1 MMVPPRPR
9 RVEILGVL
17 VDDVTEQEALDIL
30 ACYIRSGEPRKVV
43 TPNPEIVMGAVGDAS
58 YRVTLNAA
66 DLALPDGI
74 GLLFAARVAGTP
86 LRAHVRGT
94 DVVMRLAERSVGEK
108 WRWFLLGAQPGVA
121 AEAAEQLGA
130 RFPGLQIVGTLSGT
144 PDPSGDHEAREAI
157 AAVWPV
163 DVLLVAY
170 GAPLQER
177 WIERNA
183 RLVGVPVQVGV
194 GGVLDFAAGRSPRAP
209 VWIRRIEL
217 EWAYRLLTE
226 PWRWRRQLA
235 LPRFALL
242 AIWRR
247 LTRQGRPG
255 VH

>member
-1 MMVPPRPR
+1 
-9 RVEILGVL
+9 
-17 VDDVTEQEALDIL
+17 
-30 ACYIRSGEPRKVV
+30 
-43 TPNPEIVMGAVGDAS
+43 
-58 YRVTLNAA
+58 
-66 DLALPDGI
+66 
-74 GLLFAARVAGTP
+74 
-86 LRAHVRGT
+86 
-94 DVVMRLAERSVGEK
+94 
-108 WRWFLLGAQPGVA
+108 
-121 AEAAEQLGA
+121 
-130 RFPGLQIVGTLSGT
+130 
-144 PDPSGDHEAREAI
+144 
-157 AAVWPV
+157 
-163 DVLLVAY
+163 LLVAY

-247 LTRQGRPG
+247 LTRQGRRG